1 MPTIIQN
8 VLIAAPIETVYKI
21 MKDVEQFPNIMAD
34 LESLVV
40 LERSAD
46 TSHTITKWVGLVREF
61 NMKVG
66 WTEDDTWDDAAH
78 KLEFRQIEGD
88 MTSMDGVWQLTEE
101 AGATRFNS
109 TLNYEYE
116 VPLLGALVKKLIH
129 KKLEQ
134 NVQMI
139 LDGVKVMAEK
149 A

>member
-8 VLIAAPIETVYKI
+8 VLIAAPIDTVYKI
-21 MKDVEQFPNIMAD
+21 MKDVEKFPSIMAD

-40 LERSAD
+40 LERSEDA
-46 TSHTITKWVGLVREF
+46 SHTITKWVGLVREF

-66 WTEDDTWDDAAH
+66 WTEDDTWNDAAH

-139 LDGVKVMAEK
+139 LDGVKALAEK

>member
-8 VLIAAPIETVYKI
+8 VLVAAPIETVYRI
-21 MKDVEQFPNIMAD
+21 MKDVEQFPSIMAD

-46 TSHTITKWVGLVREF
+46 ACHTVTKWVGLVREF

-66 WTEDDTWDDAAH
+66 WTEDDVWNDSAH

-101 AGATRFNS
+101 AGSTRFSS

-139 LDGVKVMAEK
+139 LDGVKAKAES

>member
-46 TSHTITKWVGLVREF
+46 ASHTITKWVGLVREF

-101 AGATRFNS
+101 AGATRFSS

-139 LDGVKVMAEK
+139 LDGVKAMAEK